1 MTLPPPK
8 VGDPPRTPK
17 NQPKRYFKYPPM
29 VAFPRYEIKSP
40 RHKIILSPYKTSYSC
55 SPKEMV
61 LITAIMLL
69 ALGACGLLMSV
80 LGVK

>member
-17 NQPKRYFKYPPM
+17 NQPKRYWKYPPM
-29 VAFPRYEIKSP
+29 VGFPQ
-40 RHKIILSPYKTSYSC
+40 YKASYSC
-55 SPKEMV
+55 SHKEMV
-61 LITAIMLL
+61 VITTIMLL
-69 ALGACGLLMSV
+69 ALGACGLLMFL